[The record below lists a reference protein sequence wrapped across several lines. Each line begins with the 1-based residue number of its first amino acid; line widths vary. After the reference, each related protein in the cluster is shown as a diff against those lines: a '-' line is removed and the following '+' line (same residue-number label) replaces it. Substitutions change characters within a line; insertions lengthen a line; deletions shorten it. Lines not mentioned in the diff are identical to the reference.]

1 MRQLKCITLFLL
13 LSVLLIVSPISASDS
28 DWDFIIPDAI
38 KKNTR
43 ANYAERSHII
53 FQYFLK
59 NSLRSKGGKDF
70 ESVIK
75 RVKNR
80 IFWKQNKQKQN
91 LFVDAF
97 QRSYPQIK
105 HYQIPSD
112 VPHMVLLMPYLESLW
127 RAKAGDPSKD
137 YGYWQL
143 LNAIVKEI
151 KELSSTPPYLKKLST
166 NKIRSHHKLST
177 TVALIH
183 LKRYYFYFH
192 NVSGFSK
199 TDAWLFSIV
208 SYNWGAGN
216 VRRMLHKMKQKK
228 IKRSFSSFYHYLY
241 QKQEMDKDNKSLRS
255 AVEYLPHLWNIAQVI
270 RVKNVAI
277 KKSDKLE

>member
-13 LSVLLIVSPISASDS
+13 LSALFFVSPISAKSS
-28 DWDFIIPDAI
+28 DWDFIIPDKI
-38 KKNTR
+38 KKNSR
-43 ANYAERSHII
+43 VNYAERSHIV

-59 NSLRSKGGKDF
+59 HSLRSKGRKDF
-70 ESVIK
+70 EAVIK

-91 LFVDAF
+91 LFIDAF
-97 QRSYPQIK
+97 QRSYPKVK
-105 HYQIPSD
+105 HYKMPSD

-127 RAKAGDPSKD
+127 RAKAGDPSRD

-151 KELSSTPPYLKKLST
+151 KELPSTPSYLKKLSI

-183 LKRYYFYFH
+183 LKRYYFYFRS
-192 NVSGFSK
+192 VLGFSK

-208 SYNWGAGN
+208 SYNWGSGN
-216 VRRMLHKMKQKK
+216 VRRMLRKMKQKK

-241 QKQEMDKDNKSLRS
+241 QKQERDKENRSLRS

-270 RVKNVAI
+270 RAKNLDINKRA
-277 KKSDKLE
+277 KLE

>member
-1 MRQLKCITLFLL
+1 MQPLNSITLLFLL
-13 LSVLLIVSPISASDS
+13 FTLFIAAPISAKNS
-28 DWDFIIPDAI
+28 DWDFIIPDDI
-38 KKNTR
+38 QKDSR
-43 ANYAERSHII
+43 ADYIERSHIV
-53 FQYFLK
+53 FRYFLN
-59 NSLRSKGGKDF
+59 NSLSTKGGDDF

-97 QRSYPQIK
+97 YRSYPQIK
-105 HYQIPSD
+105 HYQLPSD
-112 VPHMVLLMPYLESLW
+112 VPHMVLLIPYLESLW

-143 LNAIVKEI
+143 LTAIVKEI
-151 KELSSTPPYLKKLST
+151 KELPSTPAYLKKLSI

-192 NVSGFSK
+192 HVSGFTK
-199 TDAWLFSIV
+199 TDAWLLSIV
-208 SYNWGAGN
+208 SYNWGSGN
-216 VRRMLHKMKQKK
+216 VRRMLRKMKRKG
-228 IKRSFSSFYHYLY
+228 IELNFSNFYHYLY
-241 QKQEMDKDNKSLRS
+241 QTQKMNKDNRSLRS

-270 RVKNVAI
+270 RIENSKENI
-277 KKSDKLE
+277 Q